1 MAVQAQYPSSILLPD
16 YHNRARQMFG
26 ADNGRVFLSPLTVN
40 HSSSSVLPEDFQ
52 IQPMATQN
60 GFTSHAVRMFN
71 QLAGPSNL
79 VSSQQPSL
87 NVAAVLINER
97 ENDHLACSTLL
108 PGSRKRARELGD
120 DDDENALVATTH
132 RQRQQQQPILNAAPA
147 EYHHQQQQQ
156 QQTLVHRSPGAA
168 AMSPGPQ
175 TIGVSTG
182 LRLAFEQDDSSR
194 LNSTTSASTS
204 TERRAEAR
212 TSQSLFYAVGEDLN
226 IQLQQQREEIEQFFK
241 VQGEQLRQLLEEK
254 RQRHSQ
260 ALVAAVEEGV
270 SWQLREKEMELEK
283 MRRQNSQLAEHVK
296 QVSLEAHRWENKART
311 YQVMTTALRSNLQQ
325 AQQQAVAL
333 SLREQSKEGC
343 GDSQADDAASSS
355 HHGDKVVIRDDDDAH
370 ARTCKENRELR
381 EQRCCRVCRCNDVS
395 ILLLPCRHLCL
406 CKECESR
413 LDACPLCR
421 CLKNASVQV
430 YMS

>member
-1 MAVQAQYPSSILLPD
+1 VLL
-16 YHNRARQMFG
+16 
-26 ADNGRVFLSPLTVN
+26 
-40 HSSSSVLPEDFQ
+40 
-52 IQPMATQN
+52 
-60 GFTSHAVRMFN
+60 GFFCFPV
-71 QLAGPSNL
+71 AGPSNV

-108 PGSRKRARELGD
+108 SGSRKRARELGD

-132 RQRQQQQPILNAAPA
+132 RQRQQQYPILNAAAA
-147 EYHHQQQQQ
+147 EYHHQQQQQQQQQ

-241 VQGEQLRQLLEEK
+241 VQVLVQLLEVDIFLPNLT
-254 RQRHSQ
+254 Q
-260 ALVAAVEEGV
+260 AE
-270 SWQLREKEMELEK
+270 
-283 MRRQNSQLAEHVK
+283 
-296 QVSLEAHRWENKART
+296 
-311 YQVMTTALRSNLQQ
+311 
-325 AQQQAVAL
+325 
-333 SLREQSKEGC
+333 
-343 GDSQADDAASSS
+343 
-355 HHGDKVVIRDDDDAH
+355 
-370 ARTCKENRELR
+370 
-381 EQRCCRVCRCNDVS
+381 
-395 ILLLPCRHLCL
+395 LLLHFFLNFATGGL
-406 CKECESR
+406 AY
-413 LDACPLCR
+413 L
-421 CLKNASVQV
+421 
-430 YMS
+430 

>member
-1 MAVQAQYPSSILLPD
+1 VLLGFF
-16 YHNRARQMFG
+16 FG
-26 ADNGRVFLSPLTVN
+26 FPV
-40 HSSSSVLPEDFQ
+40 
-52 IQPMATQN
+52 
-60 GFTSHAVRMFN
+60 
-71 QLAGPSNL
+71 AGPSNL
-79 VSSQQPSL
+79 VSSQQQSL

-241 VQGEQLRQLLEEK
+241 VQVLVQLLEVDIF
-254 RQRHSQ
+254 SPNLTQ
-260 ALVAAVEEGV
+260 AE
-270 SWQLREKEMELEK
+270 
-283 MRRQNSQLAEHVK
+283 
-296 QVSLEAHRWENKART
+296 
-311 YQVMTTALRSNLQQ
+311 
-325 AQQQAVAL
+325 
-333 SLREQSKEGC
+333 
-343 GDSQADDAASSS
+343 
-355 HHGDKVVIRDDDDAH
+355 
-370 ARTCKENRELR
+370 
-381 EQRCCRVCRCNDVS
+381 
-395 ILLLPCRHLCL
+395 LLLHFFLNFATGGL
-406 CKECESR
+406 AY
-413 LDACPLCR
+413 L
-421 CLKNASVQV
+421 
-430 YMS
+430 

>member
-1 MAVQAQYPSSILLPD
+1 VLLGFF
-16 YHNRARQMFG
+16 FG
-26 ADNGRVFLSPLTVN
+26 FPV
-40 HSSSSVLPEDFQ
+40 
-52 IQPMATQN
+52 
-60 GFTSHAVRMFN
+60 
-71 QLAGPSNL
+71 AGPSNL
-79 VSSQQPSL
+79 VSSQQQSL

-241 VQGEQLRQLLEEK
+241 VQVLVQLLEVNIFPPNLT
-254 RQRHSQ
+254 Q
-260 ALVAAVEEGV
+260 AE
-270 SWQLREKEMELEK
+270 
-283 MRRQNSQLAEHVK
+283 
-296 QVSLEAHRWENKART
+296 
-311 YQVMTTALRSNLQQ
+311 
-325 AQQQAVAL
+325 
-333 SLREQSKEGC
+333 
-343 GDSQADDAASSS
+343 
-355 HHGDKVVIRDDDDAH
+355 
-370 ARTCKENRELR
+370 
-381 EQRCCRVCRCNDVS
+381 
-395 ILLLPCRHLCL
+395 LLLHFFLNFATGGL
-406 CKECESR
+406 AY
-413 LDACPLCR
+413 L
-421 CLKNASVQV
+421 
-430 YMS
+430 

>member
-1 MAVQAQYPSSILLPD
+1 MSLFLNIW
-16 YHNRARQMFG
+16 
-26 ADNGRVFLSPLTVN
+26 RVLKNLHLCFWVFFCFPV
-40 HSSSSVLPEDFQ
+40 
-52 IQPMATQN
+52 
-60 GFTSHAVRMFN
+60 
-71 QLAGPSNL
+71 AGPSNL

-241 VQGEQLRQLLEEK
+241 VQVLVQLLEVNIFPPNLT
-254 RQRHSQ
+254 Q
-260 ALVAAVEEGV
+260 AE
-270 SWQLREKEMELEK
+270 
-283 MRRQNSQLAEHVK
+283 
-296 QVSLEAHRWENKART
+296 
-311 YQVMTTALRSNLQQ
+311 
-325 AQQQAVAL
+325 
-333 SLREQSKEGC
+333 
-343 GDSQADDAASSS
+343 
-355 HHGDKVVIRDDDDAH
+355 
-370 ARTCKENRELR
+370 
-381 EQRCCRVCRCNDVS
+381 
-395 ILLLPCRHLCL
+395 LLLHFFLNFATGGL
-406 CKECESR
+406 AY
-413 LDACPLCR
+413 L
-421 CLKNASVQV
+421 
-430 YMS
+430 